1 MQLQTKC
8 ITASTCYNI
17 KMYGILNI
25 KMYFNTFKL
34 RLALSINE
42 KAAKYKF
49 IMQINLK
56 YRLKHHTS
64 AYY

>member
-1 MQLQTKC
+1 
-8 ITASTCYNI
+8 
-17 KMYGILNI
+17 
-25 KMYFNTFKL
+25 MYFNTFKL

-42 KAAKYKF
+42 KAATNKF

-56 YRLKHHTS
+56 YGLKQYTD